1 MRSSILMIVTI
12 MMIGC
17 GDAKGGGENT
27 TTPNAISKSITLTT
41 EKTEPK
47 IVDYPEWTYVELDLD
62 DLPFQEAFKIQ
73 HRAHGENHTFWWN
86 GSRYTTNLL
95 KTGMIADVKTV
106 GHTAW
111 VLNSNDRDDNCLSNI
126 FDECGTCNGEGAL
139 TWYIDRDGDGLGDVN
154 TFTRDCFYPSVDEE

>member
-1 MRSSILMIVTI
+1 MIS
-12 MMIGC
+12 C
-17 GDAKGGGENT
+17 GDAKGGGEDNT
-27 TTPNAISKSITLTT
+27 TTPAIVSKVITATTTT
-41 EKTEPK
+41 EKVQPK
-47 IVDYPEWTYVELDLD
+47 TVDHPELTYVELDLD

-73 HRAHGENHTFWWN
+73 HRAYGENHTFWWN

-106 GHTAW
+106 GHTTW
-111 VLNSNDRDDNCLSNI
+111 VLNSNDRDDHCLSNI

-139 TWYIDRDGDGLGDVN
+139 TWYLDRDGDGLGDVN